1 MSPWIWRT
9 KITAISC
16 CRCVFITC
24 KGDKDMN
31 QLQQH
36 LQIPHA
42 KRHPVPHTGKST
54 ADAVSMTTQPG
65 DNRFYFFPSVLNPNP
80 LPQEKKKGFFF
91 ICCLK
96 IALRGAKWRWALS
109 VRSTEKRL
117 HITCQMQMP
126 SATFR
131 QCSVKP
137 SPNWIMGQGLKYHT
151 NLSSFMEG
159 IWWDIHLSYI
169 SNTDRS
175 S

>member
-1 MSPWIWRT
+1 MSPWIWGT
-9 KITAISC
+9 KITAIGC
-16 CRCVFITC
+16 FRYVFMTC

-42 KRHPVPHTGKST
+42 KRHAVPHTWKST
-54 ADAVSMTTQPG
+54 TML
-65 DNRFYFFPSVLNPNP
+65 FPWQLSQGITGSIFSLLCWIPTHYR
-80 LPQEKKKGFFF
+80 LPFFF

-117 HITCQMQMP
+117 HITCQTQMP

-137 SPNWIMGQGLKYHT
+137 SPNWIMGQGHIYHT

-159 IWWDIHLSYI
+159 IWCDIHLSYI
-169 SNTDRS
+169 SNTDS
-175 S
+175 